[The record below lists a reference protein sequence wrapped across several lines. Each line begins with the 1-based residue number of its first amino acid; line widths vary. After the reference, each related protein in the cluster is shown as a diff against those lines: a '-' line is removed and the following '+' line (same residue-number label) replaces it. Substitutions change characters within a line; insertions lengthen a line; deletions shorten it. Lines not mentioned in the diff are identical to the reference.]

1 MIKTRED
8 VEAMIDLIEHAKIG
22 LRSFGLWILS
32 SLSTPVPGVIY
43 VDSLDESDT
52 DLCNKINHVL

>member
-8 VEAMIDLIEHAKIG
+8 VEAMIDLIEHAKIV
-22 LRSFGLWILS
+22 LTEVLALWILS

-43 VDSLDESDT
+43 VDVT
-52 DLCNKINHVL
+52 DCR